1 MSLTPILGK
10 RFKKISSNRLKAHLE
25 YINFDKK
32 QHAYLNKRSSTHALL
47 KLTET
52 VKRAILN
59 GKAAGVV
66 FFDFTDAFGNVN
78 RQKLIDKIW
87 NKFKIRG
94 KLFLHL
100 FDFLNERTA
109 RLRVNDITGEWKDSD
124 IGTSAGTVLGALL
137 FIMQVF
143 DSPEC
148 IDPKFA
154 DDFSSIAI
162 ADNVKEVERKLQE
175 AVNQLADW
183 ADENDMILNELK
195 IKVMLF
201 GKDVKGNEL
210 TIEVNNKVI
219 EQKLLFTYLGVLLD
233 TYLSFTKH
241 IESIASKAM
250 KSMNKISGLFRGRRG
265 ISVSIGLELHV
276 SLVRPHLEHAAP
288 VWAGITGD

>member
-10 RFKKISSNRLKAHLE
+10 RFEKISSNRLKAHLE

-87 NKFKIRG
+87 NKFKIRR

-201 GKDVKGNEL
+201 GKDVKGNEI

-219 EQKLLFTYLGVLLD
+219 EQKLQFTYLGVLLD
-233 TYLSFTKH
+233 TLLYY
-241 IESIASKAM
+241 KAY
-250 KSMNKISGLFRGRRG
+250 
-265 ISVSIGLELHV
+265 
-276 SLVRPHLEHAAP
+276 
-288 VWAGITGD
+288 